1 MGRSRADA
9 NDLQS
14 RLRPWFEGEK
24 AWLFNAQHD
33 VLSFSGRRIFGFDMT
48 HILDNQ
54 EVRTP
59 ALMYLYHRLDEL
71 LTGDPVLIFMDEGWK
86 LLQDATFSDYIV
98 DKMKTIR
105 KLNGIVGFGTQSAA
119 DIARAPQSHTLIE
132 QSATNIHFPNP
143 RADEES
149 YIRRFGLTA
158 KEFNFIRNTPPERR
172 TFLIKHGNDSV
183 IARLDLSAMPDI
195 VKVLS
200 GRKETVEACAALR
213 ARLGEDPAAWLPEFC
228 GWERAA

>member
-1 MGRSRADA
+1 LMKAMLQPAGEGGFTQDEEDTLERAIARIGREPLEQRTLSNLSGLLMGRSRADA

-24 AWLFNAQHD
+24 AWLFNADRD

-48 HILDNQ
+48 HILDNR

-71 LTGDPVLIFMDEGWK
+71 LTGEPVLIFMDEGWK
-86 LLQDATFSDYIV
+86 LLQDPTFCAFIV

-119 DIARAPQSHTLIE
+119 DIARAAQAHTLIE
-132 QSATNIHFPNP
+132 QSAT
-143 RADEES
+143 
-149 YIRRFGLTA
+149 
-158 KEFNFIRNTPPERR
+158 
-172 TFLIKHGNDSV
+172 
-183 IARLDLSAMPDI
+183 
-195 VKVLS
+195 
-200 GRKETVEACAALR
+200 
-213 ARLGEDPAAWLPEFC
+213 
-228 GWERAA
+228 

>member
-1 MGRSRADA
+1 
-9 NDLQS
+9 
-14 RLRPWFEGEK
+14 
-24 AWLFNAQHD
+24 
-33 VLSFSGRRIFGFDMT
+33 MT

-71 LTGDPVLIFMDEGWK
+71 LTGEPVLIFMDEGWK
-86 LLQDATFSDYIV
+86 LLQDPVFSNYIV
-98 DKMKTIR
+98 DKIKTIR

-119 DIARAPQSHTLIE
+119 DIARSPQSHTLIE
-132 QSATNIHFPNP
+132 QSATNLHFPNP

-158 KEFNFIRNTPPERR
+158 KEYAFIRNTPPERR

-183 IARLDLSAMPDI
+183 IARLDLTSMPDL
-195 VKVLS
+195 VRVMS
-200 GRKETVEACAALR
+200 GRKETIEHCAALR
-213 ARLGEDPAAWLPEFC
+213 AQLGDDPANWLPAFC
-228 GWERAA
+228 GWEVPA